1 MIFVT
6 GGTGLIGSHLLYAL
20 AAAGKEV
27 VALKRK
33 NADTAAV
40 KNVFSYYSKQAET
53 LFNTI
58 NWKEGDICNPV
69 SLAEAMHGATQV
81 YHAAAMVSFDPAD
94 KKQMA
99 EINIA
104 GTANV
109 VNQCLEQNK
118 TRLCYVSSVAAL
130 GKPVNGVPVH
140 EDNLWESIAGEK
152 GYAGTKFLA
161 EMEVWRGFTEG
172 LSGIIVNPSVVLGP
186 GFWHKGSSALFG
198 TIAGGLKFYTP
209 GINGYVDVRDVAG
222 MMISLMQSDIS
233 GERFILDAGSMPFR
247 ELAALISEA
256 LGTNPPNIKAS
267 PLMGKLAAG
276 ADWFRSKAT
285 GKKRKITLPLFR
297 AGQNKNYYS
306 NAKISKQLNRNFIPI
321 DQSIKET
328 AALYKKDQN
337 ISGKNRS

>member
-20 AAAGKEV
+20 SAQGKEV

-40 KNVFSYYSKQAET
+40 KHVFSYYSTQAEK

-58 NWKEGDICNPV
+58 TWKEGDICNPV
-69 SLAEAMHGATQV
+69 SLAEAMQGATNV
-81 YHAAAMVSFDPAD
+81 YHAAAKVSFNPAD
-94 KKQMA
+94 KRQMA

-109 VNQCLEQNK
+109 VNQCLGQEK
-118 TRLCYVSSVAAL
+118 ARLCYVSSVAAL
-130 GKPVNGVPVH
+130 GKPVNGMPVH

-172 LSGIIVNPSVVLGP
+172 LSGVIVNPSVVLGP
-186 GFWHKGSSALFG
+186 GFWQKGSSALFG
-198 TIAGGLKFYTP
+198 TIARGLKFYTP
-209 GINGYVDVRDVAG
+209 GISGYVDVRDVAG
-222 MMISLMQSDIS
+222 MMMNLMESDIS

-247 ELAALISEA
+247 KVAERIAEA
-256 LGTNPPNIKAS
+256 LETTPPAIEAT
-267 PLMGKLAAG
+267 PLMGNMAAG
-276 ADWFRSKAT
+276 ADWLRSKLT
-285 GKKRKITLPLFR
+285 GKKRMITLPLFR
-297 AGQNKNYYS
+297 AGLNENHYA
-306 NAKISKQLNRNFIPI
+306 NAKVSKQLNRSFIPVE
-321 DQSIKET
+321 QSIKET
-328 AALYKKDQN
+328 AALYKKDQ
-337 ISGKNRS
+337 SFLKEKRD